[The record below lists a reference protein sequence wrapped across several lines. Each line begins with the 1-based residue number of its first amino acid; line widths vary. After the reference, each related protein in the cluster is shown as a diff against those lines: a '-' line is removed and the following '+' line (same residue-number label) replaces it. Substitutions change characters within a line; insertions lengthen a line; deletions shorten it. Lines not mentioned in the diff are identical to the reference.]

1 MHRMSHVKL
10 CSLTTYHIFLVEV
23 GEISLENHML
33 SSSLYAL
40 KYKCKLYLE
49 QPWTP
54 PTQDHGHLPHL
65 KP

>member
-40 KYKCKLYLE
+40 KYKCKLYFMATYRTSNHKLTTE
-49 QPWTP
+49 TGQ
-54 PTQDHGHLPHL
+54 
-65 KP
+65 